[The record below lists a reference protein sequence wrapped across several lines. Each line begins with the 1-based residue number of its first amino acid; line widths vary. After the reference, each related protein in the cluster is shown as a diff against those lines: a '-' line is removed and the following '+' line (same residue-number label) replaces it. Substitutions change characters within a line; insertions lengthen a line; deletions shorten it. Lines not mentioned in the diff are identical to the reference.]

1 TTNVVYCNGATAVV
15 VARLIRQ
22 IMAKT
27 KPSEAE
33 LEILQILWAQQPC
46 SVKYVHEQI
55 SKQRKVGYT
64 TTLKQMQRM
73 LEKGLVMRSEGQG
86 KSHVY
91 QATTSAE
98 SIRGTLFDGLLSRVF
113 GDSVSDLVLHALGN
127 EKTSDEELEKIRDFL
142 GELEKQSTK
151 KK

>member
-1 TTNVVYCNGATAVV
+1 MTA
-15 VARLIRQ
+15 I
-22 IMAKT
+22 

-33 LEILQILWAQQPC
+33 LEILQILWEHQPC
-46 SVKYVHEQI
+46 SVKHVHEQI
-55 SKQRKVGYT
+55 SSQRQVGYT

-91 QATTSAE
+91 KAANSAE

-113 GDSVSDLVLHALGN
+113 GNSVSDLVLHALGS
-127 EKTSDEELEKIRDFL
+127 EKTSDEELEKIREFL
-142 GELEKQSTK
+142 GKLEQPPSPNQK
-151 KK
+151 